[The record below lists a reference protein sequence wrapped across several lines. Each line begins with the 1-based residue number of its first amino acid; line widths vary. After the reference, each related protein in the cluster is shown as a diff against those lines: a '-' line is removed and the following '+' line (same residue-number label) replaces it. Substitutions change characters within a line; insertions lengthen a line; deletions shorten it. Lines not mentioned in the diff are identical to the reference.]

1 VRRRSIERE
10 LECVECGRVSGEDER
25 GSTAHL
31 TDDKPEEV
39 VVFCSECDE
48 REFGEPAE

>member
-1 VRRRSIERE
+1 LSGS
-10 LECVECGRVSGEDER
+10 LSASSAAASSGEDER